1 MENIA
6 ERPASR
12 GYVVPLVIGLGVLL
26 LVVAAVVVG
35 GELAAFVLTSVMAA
49 PIALLAALAYGGIR
63 NVVVAVFAYI
73 ALGVVGFGALFFAFA
88 YLFLALVADFNL
100 LSAMS
105 KNPQLMQ
112 QFPPNELVERLFVPG
127 AIPTLLWGALLF
139 TFVAIFSLTLL
150 FRPVRMLVSRVI
162 PIDPDNFVHKIAL
175 VFLTLVLFG
184 FFVPIIVLG
193 GRPPLLEAIN
203 HGALEN
209 REVGVR
215 PMDQVYQFIW
225 TVPAVLVAAGWP
237 VIRNWRGAL
246 VRLGMVR
253 PSRQQVGMAVAVGLV
268 MAGVVGLGVDPL
280 IHQMWTALG
289 WPTTDAVAFERIL
302 AQLITPAGAVIIGV
316 TAGVGEEMAV
326 RGLLQPRIG
335 LIASNLVFTSLHSL
349 QYGFDGV
356 LSVFLVGLVLGVIR
370 NRTNTTTSAIVH
382 GVYDFVLVMA
392 AVVLAQP

>member
-1 MENIA
+1 MENTA
-6 ERPASR
+6 DRPYSR
-12 GYVVPLVIGLGVLL
+12 GYVVPLVIGLAVLL
-26 LVVAAVVVG
+26 LVVVAVVVG
-35 GELAAFVLTSVMAA
+35 GEPAAFVSTGVMAI
-49 PIALLAALAYGGIR
+49 PIALLAVLAYVGTR
-63 NVVVAVFAYI
+63 NVVAAVFAYVVLAI
-73 ALGVVGFGALFFAFA
+73 VGFGVLFFSLANLLLALIKDYALFAQVMRQPRSLQA
-88 YLFLALVADFNL
+88 AD
-100 LSAMS
+100 LS
-105 KNPQLMQ
+105 Q
-112 QFPPNELVERLFVPG
+112 LFVPETG
-127 AIPTLLWGALLF
+127 PVMLWGILLLGLVALLSI
-139 TFVAIFSLTLL
+139 TML
-150 FRPVRMLVSRVI
+150 FRPVRVLVSRVI

-175 VFLTLVLFG
+175 AFLTLVLFG

-237 VIRNWRGAL
+237 VVRNWRGAL

-253 PSRQQVGMAVAVGLV
+253 PTTQQAGMAVAVGLV

-280 IHQMWTALG
+280 IHQIWTALG

-302 AQLITPAGAVIIGV
+302 AQLITPVGAVIIGV

-392 AVVLAQP
+392 AVVLSGPQG